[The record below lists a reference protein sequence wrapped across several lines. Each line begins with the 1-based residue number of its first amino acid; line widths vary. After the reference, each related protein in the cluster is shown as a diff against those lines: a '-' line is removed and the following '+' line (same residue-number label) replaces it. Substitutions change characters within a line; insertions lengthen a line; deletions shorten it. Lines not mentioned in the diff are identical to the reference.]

1 MKVSHEVPLCLL
13 EESLTFNDYQYALVH
28 LLEENKDYRNHFLWC
43 YNNNVEIYLD
53 NSAHE
58 LGQPVDDSLLIKW
71 IKILEPSN
79 VFVPD
84 FIENKKR
91 TIVEAKKWSQI
102 EVPKN
107 TTKVAIIQ
115 ADSLQGAI
123 ESTQIYIDLG
133 YKKIAFPYASSYYRQ
148 LVTTNNKN
156 LGLALGRVKVIENI
170 IKSKI
175 LNNNHK
181 IHLLGTACPIEF
193 NILKNNIYIESIDT
207 SNPIMMSLENR
218 KVIESAVYDKPKI
231 NINNSFYI
239 DKTKINLD
247 LLQENINTFKNF
259 LK

>member
-13 EESLTFNDYQYALVH
+13 KESLTFNDYQYALVH
-28 LLEENKDYRNHFLWC
+28 LLEENKEYRNHFLWC
-43 YNNNVEIYLD
+43 RDNNVEIYLD

-58 LGQPVDDSLLIKW
+58 LGQPVNDSLLIKW

-84 FIENKKR
+84 FIDDRNR
-91 TIVEAKKWSQI
+91 TVVEAKKWTQI
-102 EVPKN
+102 KVPEK

-115 ADSLQGAI
+115 ANSLGEAI
-123 ESTQIYIDLG
+123 ESTQNYIDLG
-133 YKKIAFPYASSYYRQ
+133 YNKIAFPYASSYYKT
-148 LVTTNNKN
+148 LSENALKN
-156 LGLALGRVKVIENI
+156 LALAFGRIQVIKEIEKNN
-170 IKSKI
+170 I
-175 LNNNHK
+175 LNSSHK

-193 NILKNNIYIESIDT
+193 TILKANPHIESIDT
-207 SNPIMMSLENR
+207 SSPIMMSLENR
-218 KVIESAVYDKPKI
+218 KVSPSGIYDKPSK

-239 DKTKINLD
+239 DKTEINLD